1 MHPRLWRFAY
11 GLVRNRAAADDLA
24 QATCLRALEKAGQ
37 FQKGTHADRWIF
49 TICRNIWLNDLRAGK
64 LRLGMGVV
72 PADESDLQAKNCDP
86 VENIF
91 ASEVLTKVMAL
102 PDAQRETVLLTY
114 VEGFS
119 YKDTAAMLDI
129 PIGTVMSRLSAARKA
144 LAPLNKE
151 VE

>member
-1 MHPRLWRFAY
+1 MHPQLWRFAY
-11 GLVRNRAAADDLA
+11 GLARNRAAADDLA
-24 QATCLRALEKAGQ
+24 QATCLRALEKSAQ
-37 FQKGTHADRWIF
+37 FQKGSHADRWIF

-64 LRLGMGVV
+64 IRLGAGVV
-72 PADESDLQAKNCDP
+72 PVEEIDLPAKNSDP
-86 VENIF
+86 DANIF
-91 ASEVLTKVMAL
+91 AAEVLNKVMDL

-119 YKDTAAMLDI
+119 YKETALMLDI
-129 PIGTVMSRLSAARKA
+129 PIGTVMSRLSAARKS

>member
-11 GLVRNRAAADDLA
+11 GLARSRAGADDLT
-24 QATCLRALEKAGQ
+24 QATCLRALEKSAQ
-37 FQKGTHADRWIF
+37 FQKDTHADRWIF
-49 TICRNIWLNDLRAGK
+49 TICRNIWLNDLRSAK
-64 LRLGMGVV
+64 IRLGTGVIPV
-72 PADESDLQAKNCDP
+72 EECDLPAKNCDP
-86 VENIF
+86 VKNIF
-91 ASEVLTKVMAL
+91 ASEVLNKVMAL

-119 YKDTAAMLDI
+119 YKDTAAMLEI

-144 LAPLNKE
+144 LAALNKD